1 MLRER
6 WNDKAETPRPVAK
19 SYSRLRDAKIA
30 RKRDFNTRQQQRFR
44 EIEIALKFSG
54 THVSE
59 GTILYT

>member
-1 MLRER
+1 MTKLRLR
-6 WNDKAETPRPVAK
+6 DRSQKVIRD
-19 SYSRLRDAKIA
+19 SRDAKIA